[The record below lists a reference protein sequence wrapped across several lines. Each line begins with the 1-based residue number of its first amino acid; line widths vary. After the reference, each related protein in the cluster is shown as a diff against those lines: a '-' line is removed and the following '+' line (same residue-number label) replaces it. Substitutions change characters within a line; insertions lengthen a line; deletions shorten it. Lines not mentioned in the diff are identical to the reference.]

1 MHYKWQGLVA
11 REKRTATAATT
22 KNRPFK
28 KRSGT
33 LCNEDAISIS
43 HFTVMFARY
52 INNNTQ
58 TQRRMQLGRGKK
70 GVKQNIT
77 KAVHVQPQGKKI
89 LAAIKKRERESACGR
104 IPRVQKGGN
113 RPILNGSFSY
123 DPAKWSAV
131 AHILFLPPY
140 VAPLTNDQ
148 CKRNQA
154 SRSSHLLTIF
164 AYTHKHFL
172 RLAHTTPNIL
182 FSKPQWNAYVGRI
195 HFS

>member
-22 KNRPFK
+22 KNQPFK

-58 TQRRMQLGRGKK
+58 TQRRMQLGRGKE

-89 LAAIKKRERESACGR
+89 LAAIKKRERERERMRKNSTSAEGRQSSDPEWIFFLWSCKVKCGR
-104 IPRVQKGGN
+104 SYPFFASVRCSFNEWSMQKES
-113 RPILNGSFSY
+113 SFEKQ
-123 DPAKWSAV
+123 PL
-131 AHILFLPPY
+131 AHNFRLHTQTFSE
-140 VAPLTNDQ
+140 T
-148 CKRNQA
+148 R
-154 SRSSHLLTIF
+154 
-164 AYTHKHFL
+164 THNAKHFIFQ
-172 RLAHTTPNIL
+172 TTMECIC
-182 FSKPQWNAYVGRI
+182 G
-195 HFS
+195 